1 MSGNIIVQMKC
12 LTKLLL
18 VSLSVMEAAK
28 AQACPDQYHALSRH
42 VLGKQIL
49 LAVLCYID
57 RTSISF
63 AAPQLSAQ
71 LGFSTADY
79 GLGAG
84 IFFIGYTIFQVWL
97 KALFEQRICLQ
108 HSSAML
114 QWPGLPSHMLVA
126 VVLCVLQSC
135 RRM

>member
-1 MSGNIIVQMKC
+1 MC
-12 LTKLLL
+12 
-18 VSLSVMEAAK
+18 
-28 AQACPDQYHALSRH
+28 RH
-42 VLGKQIL
+42 VLAKQVL

-84 IFFIGYTIFQVWL
+84 VFFISYSLFQVL
-97 KALFEQRICLQ
+97 THYVLSLSLVSQ
-108 HSSAML
+108 SST
-114 QWPGLPSHMLVA
+114 
-126 VVLCVLQSC
+126 
-135 RRM
+135 